1 MTSVIILGILAGIMY
16 LSVLLIEKFINQKNH
31 ILNKINKKHKIKNI
45 EQGTKADI
53 NNIYTYLD
61 ILKSASLFVREKI
74 YEINFLCVV
83 IFYIIGSSENFPI
96 I

>member
-61 ILKSASLFVREKI
+61 ILKSASLFVREK
-74 YEINFLCVV
+74 FMK
-83 IFYIIGSSENFPI
+83 
-96 I
+96 